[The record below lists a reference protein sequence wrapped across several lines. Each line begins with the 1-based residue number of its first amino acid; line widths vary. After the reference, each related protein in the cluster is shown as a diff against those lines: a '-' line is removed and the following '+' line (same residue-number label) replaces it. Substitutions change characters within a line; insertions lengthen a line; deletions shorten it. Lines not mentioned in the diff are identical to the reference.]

1 MGKLFVNIIML
12 ALAAILLVAAY
23 HARDAI
29 VGLFRCM
36 AMGVACGM

>member
-1 MGKLFVNIIML
+1 MGKFLLNILML
-12 ALAAILLVAAY
+12 AAAAVVLLAMY

-36 AMGVACGM
+36 AMGMACAM

>member
-1 MGKLFVNIIML
+1 MGRFLLNIVML
-12 ALAAILLVAAY
+12 AAAALALVAMY

>member
-1 MGKLFVNIIML
+1 MGKFLLNILML
-12 ALAAILLVAAY
+12 AAAAVVLLAMY

-36 AMGVACGM
+36 VMGMACAM

>member
-1 MGKLFVNIIML
+1 MGKVFTNILML
-12 ALAAILLVAAY
+12 ALAAVVLMMMY